1 MKFLAL
7 AFLVVVNLIAV
18 PASARDIT
26 IQPLT
31 RLECERAAVAWDE
44 NRNVCS
50 VNSREAE
57 SQTELEPGADVS
69 SQPLTRLKCDEA
81 GLTWDENVN
90 VCQSGPG
97 AITKSQPLTREE
109 CGKAG
114 MPWLEDANVCG
125 ETLGTNQAAAT
136 TPSQPLTRA
145 DCDKAGMTWKD
156 NANVCASESEA
167 SNVVGAPP
175 GSSTATNKPV
185 LAIVINIDKT
195 RQRMRILLNGVEKYK
210 WPVSTGRPSYFT
222 PSGSYTG
229 TSMNEVWY
237 SKEWDDAPMPHS
249 IFFTKDGHAI
259 HGSYEVKKLGK
270 PVSHGCVRI
279 SPKNA
284 ATLYSLVAKNGI
296 KNTQVVLTGFTP
308 GGEGKVASSAR
319 SRSAKAAT
327 SARLKSRYVQVTP
340 RTFKLRDS
348 PPRRRGLFGR
358 RFGEPY
364 YNGRGYHQPPPVY
377 YRRRGY

>member
-1 MKFLAL
+1 MKFFAL
-7 AFLVVVNLIAV
+7 VFLVAGNLIAV
-18 PASARDIT
+18 QASARDIT

-31 RLECERAAVAWDE
+31 RAECDRAAMAWDE
-44 NRNVCS
+44 N
-50 VNSREAE
+50 A
-57 SQTELEPGADVS
+57 
-69 SQPLTRLKCDEA
+69 
-81 GLTWDENVN
+81 N
-90 VCQSGPG
+90 VCQSGSE
-97 AITKSQPLTREE
+97 AVTSNQPLTREE

-114 MPWLEDANVCG
+114 MKWSDDANVCG
-125 ETLGTNQAAAT
+125 EANQAVSEVT

-156 NANVCASESEA
+156 NANVCSESEA
-167 SNVVGAPP
+167 SSVAGAPP

-195 RQRMRILLNGVEKYK
+195 RQTMRVLLKGAEKYK

-222 PSGSYTG
+222 PSGSYTA
-229 TSMNEVWY
+229 TSMSEVWY

-319 SRSAKAAT
+319 SRPAKAAT
-327 SARLKSRYVQVTP
+327 SARVKSRYARVTP
-340 RTFKLRDS
+340 RSLRPS
-348 PPRRRGLFGR
+348 NNWYGEPPRRRGLFGR
-358 RFGEPY
+358 RFGGPY
-364 YNGRGYHQPPPVY
+364 YDRPQGYYQPPPVY

>member
-1 MKFLAL
+1 MKFFSLI
-7 AFLVVVNLIAV
+7 FLVAGNLISV
-18 PASARDIT
+18 QASAHDIT

-31 RLECERAAVAWDE
+31 RAECDRAAMAWDE
-44 NRNVCS
+44 K
-50 VNSREAE
+50 A
-57 SQTELEPGADVS
+57 
-69 SQPLTRLKCDEA
+69 
-81 GLTWDENVN
+81 N
-90 VCQSGPG
+90 VCQSGSE
-97 AITKSQPLTREE
+97 AVTSNQPLTREE

-114 MPWLEDANVCG
+114 MKWSDDANVCG
-125 ETLGTNQAAAT
+125 GANQAVSEVT

-327 SARLKSRYVQVTP
+327 SARVKSRYAQVTP
-340 RTFKLRDS
+340 RSLRPS
-348 PPRRRGLFGR
+348 NNWYGEPPRRRGLFGR
-358 RFGEPY
+358 RFGGAY

>member
-1 MKFLAL
+1 VKFFAL
-7 AFLVVVNLIAV
+7 VFLVAGNLIAV
-18 PASARDIT
+18 QASARDIT

-31 RLECERAAVAWDE
+31 RAECDRAAMAWDE
-44 NRNVCS
+44 N
-50 VNSREAE
+50 A
-57 SQTELEPGADVS
+57 
-69 SQPLTRLKCDEA
+69 
-81 GLTWDENVN
+81 N
-90 VCQSGPG
+90 VCQSGSEVV
-97 AITKSQPLTREE
+97 TSNQPLTREE

-114 MPWLEDANVCG
+114 MKWSDDANVCG
-125 ETLGTNQAAAT
+125 EANQAVSEVT

-156 NANVCASESEA
+156 NANVCSESEA
-167 SNVVGAPP
+167 SSVAGAPP

-195 RQRMRILLNGVEKYK
+195 RQTMTVLLKGAEKYK

-222 PSGSYTG
+222 PSGSYTA
-229 TSMNEVWY
+229 TSMSEVWY

-284 ATLYSLVAKNGI
+284 ATLYSLVAQNGI

-319 SRSAKAAT
+319 SRPAKAAT
-327 SARLKSRYVQVTP
+327 SARVKSRYARVTP
-340 RTFKLRDS
+340 RSLRPGNNWYGE

-358 RFGEPY
+358 RFGGPY
-364 YNGRGYHQPPPVY
+364 YDGPQGNYQPPPIY

>member
-1 MKFLAL
+1 MKFFSLI
-7 AFLVVVNLIAV
+7 FLVAGNLISV
-18 PASARDIT
+18 QASAHDIT

-31 RLECERAAVAWDE
+31 RAECDRAAMAWDE
-44 NRNVCS
+44 K
-50 VNSREAE
+50 A
-57 SQTELEPGADVS
+57 
-69 SQPLTRLKCDEA
+69 
-81 GLTWDENVN
+81 N

-125 ETLGTNQAAAT
+125 G
-136 TPSQPLTRA
+136 
-145 DCDKAGMTWKD
+145 DIGDKSGCGD
-156 NANVCASESEA
+156 NPEPTANKSGLRQGWNDVEGQRECMRSESEA

-327 SARLKSRYVQVTP
+327 SARVKSRYARVTP
-340 RTFKLRDS
+340 RSLRPS
-348 PPRRRGLFGR
+348 NNWYGEPPRRRGLFGR
-358 RFGEPY
+358 RFGGAY

>member
-1 MKFLAL
+1 VKFVAL
-7 AFLVVVNLIAV
+7 TFLVISSLIADQ
-18 PASARDIT
+18 AFAGDDST
-26 IQPLT
+26 QPLT
-31 RLECERAAVAWDE
+31 RAECDRAAMAWDE
-44 NRNVCS
+44 NANVWQYGS
-50 VNSREAE
+50 EAVT
-57 SQTELEPGADVS
+57 S
-69 SQPLTRLKCDEA
+69 
-81 GLTWDENVN
+81 N
-90 VCQSGPG
+90 
-97 AITKSQPLTREE
+97 QPLTREE

-114 MPWLEDANVCG
+114 MKWSDDANVCG
-125 ETLGTNQAAAT
+125 GANQAASEVT

-156 NANVCASESEA
+156 NANVCSESEA
-167 SNVVGAPP
+167 SNVAGAPP

-195 RQRMRILLNGVEKYK
+195 RQRMRVLLNGVEKYK

-222 PSGSYTG
+222 PSGSYTA

-284 ATLYSLVAKNGI
+284 ATLYSLVAKNGV

-319 SRSAKAAT
+319 SRPAKAAT
-327 SARLKSRYVQVTP
+327 SARVKSRYARVTP
-340 RTFKLRDS
+340 RSLRPS
-348 PPRRRGLFGR
+348 NNWYGEPPRRRGLFGR
-358 RFGEPY
+358 RFGGPY
-364 YNGRGYHQPPPVY
+364 YDGPQGYYQPPPVY